1 MEKDILKVILR
12 EILIDMKLIQDLEI
26 IKNIIKLANGLELVK
41 EDLGMTKILKNQ
53 NMMIVKVIKKIQR
66 NLKKLK
72 EAPAGN
78 KLNQVNIA
86 IKRMIATQR
95 NLKELKK
102 APAESK

>member
-1 MEKDILKVILR
+1 
-12 EILIDMKLIQDLEI
+12 MKLIQDLEI

>member
-1 MEKDILKVILR
+1 
-12 EILIDMKLIQDLEI
+12 MKLVQDLEI
-26 IKNIIKLANGLELVK
+26 ITNIIKLANGLELVK